1 MSHKI
6 VAISDATVSSPDP
19 TCTTTETAT
28 IKQQITLLEMESVKI
43 DAMLNA
49 TQASLQGN
57 LWPTLIM
64 QCVNIEFVFNRSTF
78 TLHLHFQLQLEPQ
91 HQQQRWQQQRL
102 CHQIQM
108 QEQEQE
114 QEVQGEQPQQHQHQ
128 QQHQCYQQ
136 PQQPC
141 PLVTAAGL
149 LMVRAATSLSQ
160 PRWTSIRS
168 IFIFVYFVSL
178 FQKTWD
184 DASSDCSCTN
194 KARLVDIKT
203 KAENDFIKKLTNGVS
218 GKGRCEGNQM
228 IIVPCLAS
236 VWLGA
241 RDNTTEGTWTWS
253 SDSSTLSSIAF
264 NKWTGAKT
272 PTTGINV
279 FLLSNE
285 NIHNFFIRLHQELCR
300 ADNCR
305 RVGWREVQHSQVI
318 MSPEATLSIWHYL
331 YRGYV
336 CKKPDK
342 TQTALPT
349 VTCPVKQLCD
359 AGWVSWG
366 TSCYMM
372 SASAT
377 TVLHTLTL

>member
-91 HQQQRWQQQRL
+91 HQQQRWQQQQP

-108 QEQEQE
+108 QAQEVQEEQEE
-114 QEVQGEQPQQHQHQ
+114 QGEQPQQQQHL
-128 QQHQCYQQ
+128 QQHQCCQQ
-136 PQQPC
+136 PQPLC

-168 IFIFVYFVSL
+168 IFISVYFVSL

-218 GKGRCEGNQM
+218 GKGRCECNQM
-228 IIVPCLAS
+228 IIVPCLPQCGS
-236 VWLGA
+236 VLG
-241 RDNTTEGTWTWS
+241 TTRLREPGPGPATAPHSAALPSTSGQEPRPQQQATSYYLLMKTFTISS
-253 SDSSTLSSIAF
+253 SDYTKNCAELTTAGEWDDVKCSTL
-264 NKWTGAKT
+264 K
-272 PTTGINV
+272 
-279 FLLSNE
+279 
-285 NIHNFFIRLHQELCR
+285 
-300 ADNCR
+300 
-305 RVGWREVQHSQVI
+305 
-318 MSPEATLSIWHYL
+318 
-331 YRGYV
+331 
-336 CKKPDK
+336 
-342 TQTALPT
+342 
-349 VTCPVKQLCD
+349 
-359 AGWVSWG
+359 
-366 TSCYMM
+366 
-372 SASAT
+372 
-377 TVLHTLTL
+377 